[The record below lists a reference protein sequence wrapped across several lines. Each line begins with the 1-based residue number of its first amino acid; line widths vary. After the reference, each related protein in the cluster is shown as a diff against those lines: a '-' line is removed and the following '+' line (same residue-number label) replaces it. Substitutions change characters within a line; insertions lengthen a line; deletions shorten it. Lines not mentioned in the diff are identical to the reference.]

1 MKRGKTKKRR
11 TTQCYYQSESVKHTR
26 MTTSPGLSSGK
37 SIMVVAVILGCF
49 AILWPKIFYPMFFGV
64 SNIDARKGILFS
76 SLSIQFQPSYTI
88 FSSEAFRGD
97 RPPHL
102 HGIPTGENG
111 KPFHGQE
118 LKRTIDKELRVSFA
132 IIGFNSSQVDIFF
145 AGMFFFPARSSS
157 WNAALHG
164 RTGNAATR
172 ATEGSGRRDHGDI
185 HAHLHSWNRHIL
197 CLHSTEGII

>member
-1 MKRGKTKKRR
+1 
-11 TTQCYYQSESVKHTR
+11 
-26 MTTSPGLSSGK
+26 
-37 SIMVVAVILGCF
+37 MVVAVILGCF

-64 SNIDARKGILFS
+64 SNFDARKGILFS

-88 FSSEAFRGD
+88 YTVFSSEAFRGD

-145 AGMFFFPARSSS
+145 AGMFFFQPGPVPGMRPSMGGPGMQPHVQQKAQGGGTMGIFMPIYTVGIVIFFVYTVLKVLFDI
-157 WNAALHG
+157 LHVEHFG
-164 RTGNAATR
+164 T
-172 ATEGSGRRDHGDI
+172 
-185 HAHLHSWNRHIL
+185 
-197 CLHSTEGII
+197 